1 MRWMIWNA
9 ARSDGLSRTLMAVVL
24 TFTASLIR
32 ARPAPEDVQVSRT
45 HSLFPA
51 MKKPDELEMGE
62 GSRAVSLPHSS
73 RTKS

>member
-1 MRWMIWNA
+1 MICSA
-9 ARSDGLSRTLMAVVL
+9 GSSRSRSPSAMLVVS

-45 HSLFPA
+45 HSLLPA

-73 RTKS
+73 STKS

>member
-1 MRWMIWNA
+1 M
-9 ARSDGLSRTLMAVVL
+9 DVVS
-24 TFTASLIR
+24 TFTASLMR

-51 MKKPDELEMGE
+51 MKKPDELEMGD